1 MSRKLDEGPDILG
14 AVTFGLIVILLAV
27 LIIVTPGNLL
37 GQFAAFIFDFALVE
51 VYTGFYWWAPQN
63 PATHIGLYNTIFIFF
78 AGTIAINIIVLL
90 LRVLFRDSTRRQIES
105 FGGIIMSAGTTWAAY
120 NLTMHY
126 NFTHFMGYLIV
137 FAGLGL
143 IISSLG
149 AWIVLT
155 MEGS

>member
-1 MSRKLDEGPDILG
+1 MTTKIDEGPDILG
-14 AVTFGLIVILLAV
+14 AVTFGLIIILLAV
-27 LIIVTPGNLL
+27 LFIALPGNLL
-37 GQFAAFIFDFALVE
+37 GQFTAFVLDFAWVQ

-63 PATHIGLYNTIFIFF
+63 PATHIGLFNAIFLFF
-78 AGTIAINIIVLL
+78 AGTIAINIIVLI
-90 LRVLFRDSTRRQIES
+90 LRVVFRDSTRRQFES

-137 FAGLGL
+137 FAGISL

-149 AWIVLT
+149 SWIVLT

>member
-1 MSRKLDEGPDILG
+1 MSRKIDEGPDILG

-27 LIIVTPGNLL
+27 MFIAIPGNII
-37 GQFAAFIFDFALVE
+37 GQFTAFVLDFALVQ
-51 VYTGFYWWAPQN
+51 VYPGFYWWAPQN
-63 PATHIGLYNTIFIFF
+63 PATHIGLYNAIFLFF
-78 AGTIAINIIVLL
+78 AATIAINTIVLI
-90 LRVLFRDSTRRQIES
+90 LRVVFRDSTRRQFES

-137 FAGLGL
+137 FAGISL

-149 AWIVLT
+149 SWLVLT